1 MKTSNRLRTITLAL
15 ALGLGLATAAQAQVI
30 GYSPRTGDI
39 WVDTQLG
46 QMNDYYGRYDGGYR
60 DYYVDDMVGTYGVPR
75 YLVNDLL
82 TQRNWS
88 PGDVYYASALAYAS
102 RRPLA
107 DVVRAYDDNRGQ
119 GWGVVAQRMGI
130 KPGSAQFHALK
141 GHMGKSNGKYKG
153 YASRNTVNLN
163 DGGPGNSGKGNGK
176 KAAGPAYDDGSPGN
190 SGKAKGNSG
199 KGKPDTAGKGKGNGK
214 GNKH

>member
-15 ALGLGLATAAQAQVI
+15 ALGLGLAGAAQAQVI
-30 GYSPRTGDI
+30 GYSPRTGDV

-46 QMNDYYGRYDGGYR
+46 QMNNYYGQYDRGYR
-60 DYYVDDMVGTYGVPR
+60 DYYVDDMVGSYGVPR

-107 DVVRAYDDNRGQ
+107 EVVRAYDENRGQ

-141 GHMGKSNGKYKG
+141 GQMGKSNGKYKG
-153 YASRNTVNLN
+153 YASRSGAVL
-163 DGGPGNSGKGNGK
+163 DGPGNSGKG
-176 KAAGPAYDDGSPGN
+176 KAQKAVNTQYDDGAPGN

>member
-1 MKTSNRLRTITLAL
+1 MKTSNRFRTLTLAL
-15 ALGLGLATAAQAQVI
+15 ALGLGLAGVAQAQVI
-30 GYSPRTGDI
+30 SYSPRTGDV
-39 WVDTQLG
+39 WVDTQRG
-46 QMNDYYGRYDGGYR
+46 QMNNYYGQYDRGYR
-60 DYYVDDMVGTYGVPR
+60 DYYVDDMVGSYGVPR

-107 DVVRAYDDNRGQ
+107 DVVRAYDENRGQ

-153 YASRNTVNLN
+153 YASRNPALLN
-163 DGGPGNSGKGNGK
+163 DGPGNSGKSKGK
-176 KAAGPAYDDGSPGN
+176 AIDDGPGN